1 MSEASEPAAGS
12 ATAWRPLGAVFQ
24 LAVVVPLL
32 VWLAIDVPTNAEAL
46 AEGAFWLWLAAVIVV
61 EVIPVPAW
69 GGLQLSLGFP
79 ILLAVAIIYPPSVA
93 ALIALVGSVDPR
105 EFTREVSFLKAV
117 FNRSQMAAS
126 ILAGSAIFH
135 AIATID
141 SPVVRLIPALL
152 LAAVVAYGLNAL
164 FIATLTG
171 IDRRLPVLRVL
182 VKMHGTAPYEFL
194 LTYVGLGVFGA
205 VIARFYDIEG
215 FWSVVVFL
223 APLVFAR
230 QMYFRSRALADR
242 LAEQNELLAK
252 QAQRLETLLEKE
264 HENVAALR
272 ELNRMKEEFVAVVSH
287 ELRTPVTAL
296 IGYAKTLRQPQFAE
310 DPGMREEFLERME
323 RQGDRLL
330 RLVENLLTASNVE
343 NKELPM
349 SVGRVRI
356 DDLCREIVEGLASDS
371 DRVRLELDPDVPVL
385 QTDRQLLGRVISNL
399 VDNALKYSPE
409 GTPCE
414 LGARGEGE
422 DQVVFWVR
430 DHGVGMAPEELN
442 RIFDR
447 FYQVDSSITRTFR
460 GAGLGLSLVKNL
472 LDHLGGRVDVQSVVG
487 DGSKFTVT
495 LPVTFPGLVAGDP
508 NGASGAQAVAADP
521 ASEGEGSETLSPS
534 R

>member
-1 MSEASEPAAGS
+1 
-12 ATAWRPLGAVFQ
+12 
-24 LAVVVPLL
+24 
-32 VWLAIDVPTNAEAL
+32 
-46 AEGAFWLWLAAVIVV
+46 
-61 EVIPVPAW
+61 
-69 GGLQLSLGFP
+69 
-79 ILLAVAIIYPPSVA
+79 
-93 ALIALVGSVDPR
+93 
-105 EFTREVSFLKAV
+105 
-117 FNRSQMAAS
+117 
-126 ILAGSAIFH
+126 
-135 AIATID
+135 
-141 SPVVRLIPALL
+141 
-152 LAAVVAYGLNAL
+152 
-164 FIATLTG
+164 
-171 IDRRLPVLRVL
+171 
-182 VKMHGTAPYEFL
+182 
-194 LTYVGLGVFGA
+194 
-205 VIARFYDIEG
+205 
-215 FWSVVVFL
+215 
-223 APLVFAR
+223 
-230 QMYFRSRALADR
+230 
-242 LAEQNELLAK
+242 
-252 QAQRLETLLEKE
+252 
-264 HENVAALR
+264 
-272 ELNRMKEEFVAVVSH
+272 
-287 ELRTPVTAL
+287 
-296 IGYAKTLRQPQFAE
+296 
-310 DPGMREEFLERME
+310 
-323 RQGDRLL
+323 
-330 RLVENLLTASNVE
+330 
-343 NKELPM
+343 M